1 MKIIWK
7 RKHAYHK
14 IKSKVMVNWNTINR
28 NVRQNILSYIT
39 RNHSGSV
46 VDSIEEKFNAYKI
59 NFMNGLSLFFD
70 KNGQYLKK
78 SI

>member
-7 RKHAYHK
+7 RKHTYNK
-14 IKSKVMVNWNTINR
+14 IKSKVMVNWNAINR
-28 NVRQNILSYIT
+28 NVRQSILSYIT

-59 NFMNGLSLFFD
+59 NLMNGLSLFFD